1 MDGDCGSISMD
12 RYWNTIGTPFFFIV
26 LGFGLFVLFSMNNIQ
41 LASNQHIFNIVAGVL
56 QSGPPSKTKRPAPPP
71 ELEAPEPEAPEELEA
86 PVRAPAPNV
95 FTQLRKGAEKQAA
108 ARAAKAAARPK
119 VLPGAAAERM
129 PQSEGNARLN
139 SAERGPSKLFGT
151 DRYNI
156 PV

>member
-56 QSGPPSKTKRPAPPP
+56 QSGPPSKTKKPAPPP
-71 ELEAPEPEAPEELEA
+71 EPEAPPEAPEVPA
-86 PVRAPAPNV
+86 RAPAPNV

-108 ARAAKAAARPK
+108 ARAAKAAANPGELNYNFSTGKGIPK
-119 VLPGAAAERM
+119 NAERGT
-129 PQSEGNARLN
+129 QN
-139 SAERGPSKLFGT
+139 SRGPSKLFGS